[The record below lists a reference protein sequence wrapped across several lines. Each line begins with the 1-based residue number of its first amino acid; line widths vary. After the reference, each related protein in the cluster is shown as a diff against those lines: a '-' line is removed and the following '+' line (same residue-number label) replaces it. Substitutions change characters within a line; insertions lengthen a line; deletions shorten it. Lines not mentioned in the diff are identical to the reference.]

1 MNKLSILAILSSFFT
16 ITSCYQDTNSNSFDD
31 RYSLS
36 NGIDTSTPNGQRL
49 SNAYDILKENCMNCH
64 TGYHNSWTNLNTDSK
79 WINTGLVE
87 QNDAYSSTLLIRLKN
102 IGGNMPKDNPQISEE
117 DFDIIV
123 DWIDNI

>member
-1 MNKLSILAILSSFFT
+1 MNKLSILTILSLFFT
-16 ITSCYQDTNSNSFDD
+16 ITSCYQETNSNSFDD

-49 SNAYDILKENCMNCH
+49 SDAYDILKESCMNCH

-79 WINTGLVE
+79 WINTGVVE